1 MTDEAPEGS
10 DLSLKMDVTQF
21 FRAFVD
27 GCRN

>member
-1 MTDEAPEGS
+1 MTDEAPEGP
-10 DLSLKMDVTQF
+10 DPFLKMDFTQF